1 MITEP
6 HYIFSGFTP
15 AAFDFFEAENYTYLN
30 YQNKVTQKTY
40 NELYNKLKE
49 LKLLHERLRTSNMWD
64 DDIKQLFQR
73 GDIFSLVKIILKDD

>member
-15 AAFDFFEAENYTYLN
+15 AAFDFFEEESNTYLN

-49 LKLLHERLRTSNMWD
+49 LKLLNERLRISNMWD
-64 DDIKQLFQR
+64 DDIKQLF
-73 GDIFSLVKIILKDD
+73 